1 LTWELVFMFLDVLE
15 YVEVGVNDDEALV
28 EDVDDGTDVQVL
40 RSVVG
45 R

>member
-1 LTWELVFMFLDVLE
+1 MFLHVLE